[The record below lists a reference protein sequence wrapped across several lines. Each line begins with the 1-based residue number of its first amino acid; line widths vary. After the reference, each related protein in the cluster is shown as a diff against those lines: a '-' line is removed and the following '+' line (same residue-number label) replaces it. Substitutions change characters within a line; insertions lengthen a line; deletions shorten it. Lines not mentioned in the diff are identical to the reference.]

1 MIPALARL
9 RQEDYEFEA
18 SLDYIMSNLGY
29 IVSSL
34 GSLDRDLV
42 VSKF

>member
-9 RQEDYEFEA
+9 RQEDYEFEV
-18 SLDYIMSNLGY
+18 SLDYIVSNLGY

-34 GSLDRDLV
+34 GCPGRDLV